1 MSKKVKSP
9 RVERRANRETI
20 EVRTNADGSKSIRG
34 IAIPFN
40 SKSVDLGGFVEIVS
54 PTALDRTLKETP
66 DVLLLRQHDEGTVMS
81 RTTSGTLKLT
91 VTKRGLEFEAN
102 LSAKST
108 LAMDT
113 ADAISRGDLDAMSF
127 GFNIHGPEGDDWA
140 DVKGQLVRTLRD
152 IDLAEISCV
161 SWPAYKASSVSL
173 RSCPPALR
181 SLAKRDDDDDC
192 PDGKHYDEDLDECVD
207 DDEDRD
213 DGDEDGEDCPCDC
226 DPCQDGDCTD
236 CINDECDSEVCSPCP
251 MQDSKRS
258 DTVRIR
264 SLFVH
269 RRNV

>member
-20 EVRTNADGSKSIRG
+20 EVRTNADGSKTIRG

-40 SKSVDLGGFVEIVS
+40 SKSVDLGGFAEIVS
-54 PTALDRTLKETP
+54 PTALDRTLKENP

-181 SLAKRDDDDDC
+181 SLAKRDDDDC
-192 PDGKHYDEDLDECVD
+192 PNGKHWDEDEDDCVG
-207 DDEDRD
+207 DEDRD

-226 DPCQDGDCTD
+226 DPCQDDNCELCSADTCTD
-236 CINDECDSEVCSPCP
+236 ERCSQCP
-251 MQDSKRS
+251 MQDNLRS
-258 DTVRIR
+258 DRLRIR
-264 SLFVH
+264 SLFNH
-269 RRNV
+269 RRNS